1 MTTEMFD
8 LTGKTALVTGSARG
22 IGNAIARGL
31 GDAGATII
39 LSDINAEGLGKAAA
53 DARND
58 GYTVHEAVLDVTD
71 EDSVAAAFAKFDEQG
86 LHVDILVNNAG
97 IQIRGPLLDF
107 PAGDFRKV
115 IDTNLTSAFLVG
127 REAARRM
134 VKKGGG
140 KIINIG
146 SLTSEQARVT
156 TAPYTA
162 AKGGIRLLTKA
173 MTAEWAEHDIQINA
187 IGPGYLITE
196 MTKPLVEDEKFDSW
210 VKQRTPARKW
220 GVPADL
226 VGTAVFLSSSAS
238 NFVNGQ
244 LIFVDG
250 GIMAVY

>member
-1 MTTEMFD
+1 MTTKMFD

-31 GDAGATII
+31 ADAGATII
-39 LSDINAEGLGKAAA
+39 LSDINADGLSEAAA
-53 DARND
+53 EARKD
-58 GYTVHEAVLDVTD
+58 GYTVHEAVFDVTD
-71 EDSVAAAFAKFDEQG
+71 EASVADAFAKFDEQG

-134 VKKGGG
+134 VKNGGG
-140 KIINIG
+140 KIVNIG

-173 MTAEWAEHDIQINA
+173 MTAEWAEHNIQINA
-187 IGPGYLITE
+187 IGPGYLITD

-226 VGTAVFLSSSAS
+226 VGTAVFLSSAAS
-238 NFVNGQ
+238 SFVNGQ